1 MNLPLIKVPKV
12 AKNHL
17 RTKCNIDKFYI
28 CKLKKLKMSD
38 TAIFIIIV
46 LVLVSILMLI
56 AKLAFKKS
64 ILFKVGSIILT
75 IIEIVAILAF
85 LIAKNGFSQLFW
97 AIPAGMSLIGIM
109 FYFLHTSLRVP
120 TKLLKDDIINM
131 LASGK
136 LNFEFNPKVVKLND
150 EFGEMAQA
158 LELVRFKLYNSI
170 SEIKEVSQH
179 VKLSAEQQNQAAL
192 QISDGASEQAS
203 TTEEISST
211 FEEISATN
219 EQNSNNADTT
229 SNISNNTKLSMNE
242 VNQVVKETVNSIQ
255 TIVDR
260 INIIN
265 DIAFQTNL
273 LSLNASVEAARA
285 GEYGRGFAVVANE
298 VRLLAENSKKAA
310 SEIQDLSDKT
320 IKVTLKAGSMVEQL
334 TNDIDKMNGL
344 VREISIATNEQSSS
358 TNQINSA
365 VFELNN
371 LAQQNATLSEEM
383 AANAEGLTEFST
395 KLTKSVEFFKLT

>member
-1 MNLPLIKVPKV
+1 
-12 AKNHL
+12 
-17 RTKCNIDKFYI
+17 
-28 CKLKKLKMSD
+28 
-38 TAIFIIIV
+38 
-46 LVLVSILMLI
+46 
-56 AKLAFKKS
+56 
-64 ILFKVGSIILT
+64 
-75 IIEIVAILAF
+75 
-85 LIAKNGFSQLFW
+85 
-97 AIPAGMSLIGIM
+97 
-109 FYFLHTSLRVP
+109 
-120 TKLLKDDIINM
+120 
-131 LASGK
+131 
-136 LNFEFNPKVVKLND
+136 
-150 EFGEMAQA
+150 
-158 LELVRFKLYNSI
+158 
-170 SEIKEVSQH
+170 
-179 VKLSAEQQNQAAL
+179 
-192 QISDGASEQAS
+192 
-203 TTEEISST
+203 
-211 FEEISATN
+211 
-219 EQNSNNADTT
+219 
-229 SNISNNTKLSMNE
+229 MNE

-310 SEIQDLSDKT
+310 SEIQNLSDKT